1 MHCVSPHAQCD
12 VPTLRR
18 AGRYVGSRFRL
29 GRSTVTPTP
38 VGLWVPRVAPSA
50 LLRGTAAWGRADPA
64 AGTGLRRLPSHASPS
79 QRRVRRDPH
88 RPASSRSQALVYRC
102 LGPGPWSRGCP
113 SPAAPGPPEPAS
125 RLLWAG
131 GGSSCA
137 WGLGLGSCW
146 VLAADTPPRGRS
158 PGKDT
163 RRRGRTGLVSEVTF
177 AVFSSVEA
185 AR

>member
-1 MHCVSPHAQCD
+1 MRRNGALRQSARTVRRPHAATGWA
-12 VPTLRR
+12 VRR
-18 AGRYVGSRFRL
+18 FQVQAGAVHGHAHTC
-29 GRSTVTPTP
+29 G
-38 VGLWVPRVAPSA
+38 PSA

-131 GGSSCA
+131 GRSSCA